1 MQGREL
7 FSGIRVIELA
17 SVLAGPSVGQF
28 FAELGAEVIKI
39 ENPGNHGDVTRTWKL
54 RDEVGGDISAYFA
67 SINWGKKSMALDI
80 SGKQGLEILHKLLPK
95 TDIVIASYKPGDA
108 EKLGV
113 DYQSLKKIKKDLL
126 YGKITGYGEGNPK
139 VGYDAIIQAEAGFM
153 SMNGEQGGGPVKMPV
168 ALMDILAGHHL
179 KEALLLAYIHKLKTG
194 EGSEVSVSLIE
205 AAVASLAN
213 QGTNWLMA
221 GKVPSRQGS
230 SHPNIAP
237 YGDIFSSKDQR
248 EIILAVGTDRQ
259 FSFLCKCLNL
269 NDLPLSEAYKNNSAR
284 VRNRQALYELLQ
296 SAISQRESG
305 DLLEQLN
312 KLKVPV
318 GVVQS
323 VKEAVQM
330 EEVRSLSL
338 EQSGARGIATFAAHF
353 SEEKEKNPH
362 LSPPPHFG
370 AHTHEILTSELC
382 MTDDEIQRLKNLS
395 IVA

>member
-39 ENPGNHGDVTRTWKL
+39 ENPGKQGDVTRTWKL
-54 RDEVGGDISAYFA
+54 KDEPGGDISAYFA
-67 SINWGKKSMALDI
+67 CINWGKKSLGLDI
-80 SGKQGLEILHKLLPK
+80 SGKQGLEILYKLLPK

-153 SMNGEQGGGPVKMPV
+153 SMNGEQGRMPVKMPV

-221 GKVPSRQGS
+221 GKIPARQGS

-237 YGDIFSSKDQR
+237 YGDIFTSKDRR
-248 EIILAVGTDRQ
+248 EIILAVGTDKQ
-259 FSFLCKCLNL
+259 FAFLCKCLNL
-269 NDLPLSEAYKNNSAR
+269 NHLPLSEAYKNNAAR
-284 VRNRQALYELLQ
+284 VRNRQVLFELLQ
-296 SAISQRESG
+296 AAILQRESG
-305 DLLEQLN
+305 ELLGQLN
-312 KLKVPV
+312 QVKVPV
-318 GVVQS
+318 GVVQN

-338 EQSGARGIATFAAHF
+338 EHGSARGIATFAAHF
-353 SEEKEKNPH
+353 FGEKEKNPH

-370 AHTHEILTSELC
+370 AHTHEILTSELS
-382 MTDDEIQRLKNLS
+382 MTDDEVQRLKNLS
-395 IVA
+395 VVA